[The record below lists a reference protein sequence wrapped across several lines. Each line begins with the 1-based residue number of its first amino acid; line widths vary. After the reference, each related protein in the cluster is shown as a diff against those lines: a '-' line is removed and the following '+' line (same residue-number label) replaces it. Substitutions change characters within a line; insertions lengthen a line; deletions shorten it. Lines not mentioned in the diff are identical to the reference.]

1 MGDPPSGGTPDDQPG
16 HDKQNLA
23 DQVLKWIAVVGGAV
37 EIVTD
42 ILGRFS

>member
-23 DQVLKWIAVVGGAV
+23 DQVLKWIAVASGVTTL
-37 EIVTD
+37 VTD
-42 ILGRFS
+42 IPGWFR